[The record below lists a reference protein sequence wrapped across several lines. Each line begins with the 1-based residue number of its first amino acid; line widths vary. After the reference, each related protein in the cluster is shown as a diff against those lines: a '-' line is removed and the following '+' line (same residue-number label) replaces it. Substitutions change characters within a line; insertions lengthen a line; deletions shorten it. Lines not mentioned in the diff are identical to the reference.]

1 MKAPTNVIAKAESSN
16 PPMFPTVP
24 LYPDIDIGF
33 FQDRKD
39 LAFRE
44 SPLFRQNL
52 LARPQHL
59 SLLFPVTYRPRH
71 LLGSA
76 FVREAPPFCHT
87 AEIQSQ
93 NPTKLLERI
102 HDIDDKPTTIRK
114 SEWIVQRINVSV
126 CPCINSK
133 RIGFNVPFDPWVIV
147 PEDVVVQPRFGI
159 EVLSGK

>member
-1 MKAPTNVIAKAESSN
+1 MLSARLDTLIKNQSTGDCVRCRKKTKASFGNLIGRHWNALRST
-16 PPMFPTVP
+16 P
-24 LYPDIDIGF
+24 LI
-33 FQDRKD
+33 
-39 LAFRE
+39 
-44 SPLFRQNL
+44 S
-52 LARPQHL
+52 
-59 SLLFPVTYRPRH
+59 T
-71 LLGSA
+71 